1 MIPRRDDGSV
11 HVRELAGRIFV
22 VALVAAVIA
31 VLLFPDKIPD
41 SNWGFGP
48 DWACRHPPNSEP
60 ICFKKPPAKVD

>member
-11 HVRELAGRIFV
+11 HVRELALRIFAIVLLAGV
-22 VALVAAVIA
+22 VAVSV
-31 VLLFPDKIPD
+31 FSDKIPD

-60 ICFKKPPAKVD
+60 ICFKRPPAKAD